1 MQEKS
6 VFEFRNTALLREK
19 NAQGSV
25 LLTIDKPVPK
35 QISSLSQVAPSVA
48 FVQQRNLNKGLYHCF
63 G

>member
-35 QISSLSQVAPSVA
+35 QISS
-48 FVQQRNLNKGLYHCF
+48 
-63 G
+63 